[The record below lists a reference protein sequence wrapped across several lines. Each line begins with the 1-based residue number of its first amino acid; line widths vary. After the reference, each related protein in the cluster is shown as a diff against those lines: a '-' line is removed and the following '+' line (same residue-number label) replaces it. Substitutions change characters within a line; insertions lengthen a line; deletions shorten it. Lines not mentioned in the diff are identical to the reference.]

1 MFVVGW
7 YRMNWF
13 TTVTDG
19 WMTVIDVEE
28 NHVHEVPVKVTRW
41 NEAGRVNGL
50 PQKHLVTGNPC
61 WSRSTAVPDCR
72 TAATVVA
79 LPLANPWLVTSVSV
93 RSTAGVSPAT
103 NVGMSAGVMPSTPA
117 QAAALSEFCWRKVT
131 MAAESQLD
139 WSAVPPYRP
148 AVSPARF
155 PAALAG
161 GVTALLSEPAGGAN
175 GLAPA

>member
-1 MFVVGW
+1 MLVVGW
-7 YRMNWF
+7 NRMNWF

-19 WMTVIDVEE
+19 WMMVIEVEE
-28 NHVHEVPVKVTRW
+28 NHVHEVPMKVTCW

-79 LPLANPWLVTSVSV
+79 LALANPWFVTTVSV
-93 RSTAGVSPAT
+93 RSTAGVSPPT
-103 NVGMSAGVMPSTPA
+103 NAGMSAAVMPSTPA
-117 QAAALSEFCWRKVT
+117 QAAALSGFCCRKVT
-131 MAAESQLD
+131 MAVESQLD
-139 WSAVPPYRP
+139 WSSVPPYKP
-148 AVSPARF
+148 AVSPVRV